1 MTRLIFFTK
10 HGPATSSKD
19 GKFANVLTTD
29 DWSVEVVTADGE
41 LATAPYVR
49 VGNKSFPL
57 VRCEDVEEKRRFELP
72 KPLIGRTKRRVGSLE
87 FFSDSRMSIALF
99 PKLLV
104 TSNHF
109 ENDFILTLFEKL
121 YELVADPQSLIRA
134 SVRKRV
140 FSREEE
146 VELLSGLLEVSFI
159 LREIEDLVFEE
170 SRPVESFVNLALGK
184 VRSSDLTRQG
194 LSSYLVSRNDERR
207 FVSGPIRS
215 QEKRDPWEVVVP
227 LRNDLRK
234 VREDLQRIV
243 SDHSAN
249 TIFIESKLDINALAN
264 VSSSG
269 LLKKEALGKLLDDV
283 TTSLDRIW
291 RELDRVDHEL
301 LLLGKENEVPDK
313 VVDVRERIRSLF
325 RLDSVRIHNESKDWF
340 SLGSD
345 TFFSDCLHESG
356 FDDDT
361 KVFEKWFVALV
372 VRNLLES
379 GVLPVGTVPSLRDF
393 FAGKGSA
400 PAPKTQWLVL
410 TDRIETVALAYEPPM
425 RSHIKG
431 GVSVGG
437 ECVENDKTPDLV
449 IGSLSG
455 PDSDQFKK
463 LAVFDAKY
471 VEKIERYYDKMS
483 EYGVLAQ
490 TNFVCAVK
498 PDRQSSIKRLPN
510 GLWQICLSQSDDE
523 CNLVLRS
530 FISRIFLES
539 YNVCMFCGQRR
550 RGSECHGC
558 LARWYDEHCGRAGG
572 HGYQILRSDSEFRS
586 ALVRSVSLVG
596 ASSCTFCAPSVRPL
610 FAGNGLYRRE

>member
-1 MTRLIFFTK
+1 MNSLIFFTK
-10 HGPATSSKD
+10 HGPVTPSKD
-19 GKFANVLTTD
+19 GKFASVLTTD

-72 KPLIGRTKRRVGSLE
+72 QPLIGRAKRRVGSLE

-99 PKLLV
+99 PKLLI

-146 VELLSGLLEVSFI
+146 VELLTGLLEVSFI

-184 VRSSDLTRQG
+184 VRSSDLIRQG
-194 LSSYLVSRNDERR
+194 LSSYLVSRNDEKR

-234 VREDLQRIV
+234 VREELERIV
-243 SDHSAN
+243 NDHSVN
-249 TIFIESKLDINALAN
+249 TISIKSRLDISALASD
-264 VSSSG
+264 SSSG
-269 LLKKEALGKLLDDV
+269 LFQKEALRNLLDDV
-283 TTSLDRIW
+283 TKSLGQIW
-291 RELDRVDHEL
+291 RELDRVDQDL
-301 LLLGKENEVPDK
+301 LLLGKENEVPEK

-325 RLDSVRIHNESKDWF
+325 RLDSVRTHNESKDWF

-379 GVLPVGTVPSLRDF
+379 GFLPAGTVPSLRDF
-393 FAGKGSA
+393 FGGEVTAQAS
-400 PAPKTQWLVL
+400 KTHWLVL
-410 TDRIETVALAYEPPM
+410 TDQIETVALAYEPPM
-425 RSHIKG
+425 RSHIEG

-437 ECVENDKTPDLV
+437 ECVEKDKTPDLI
-449 IGSLSG
+449 IGSLSS
-455 PDSDQFKK
+455 PDSDRFKK

-471 VEKIERYYDKMS
+471 VAGIRKYYDQMR
-483 EYGVLAQ
+483 EYAVLAQ
-490 TNFVCAVK
+490 TNFVCVVK
-498 PDRQSSIKRLPN
+498 PDTKSSIKRLPN
-510 GLWQICLSQSDDE
+510 GVWRICLSQSDDE
-523 CNLVLRS
+523 CNLVLRC
-530 FISRIFLES
+530 FLSRIFLES
-539 YNVCMFCGQRR
+539 NNVCMFCGQRR

-558 LARWYDEHCGRAGG
+558 LARWHDKHCDRAGG
-572 HGYQILRSDSEFRS
+572 HGYQILRSDSEFRDS
-586 ALVRSVSLVG
+586 LVRSMSLAG
-596 ASSCTFCAPSVRPL
+596 ASFCTFCASSAKPL
-610 FAGNGLYRRE
+610 FRGNGLYRRE